1 MISLKQVCKVIVVT
15 SVLFFFNCSKH
26 KNKIKNTNRVST
38 IINKD
43 WNFQI
48 GDTINKS
55 NWSSVNIPHTPK
67 LEPLVVNNQWQ
78 GVCWYRKALPSNFL
92 SKEKNYFVKFEGV
105 MQEATVWIN
114 DIKVAQHKGG
124 YLPFAINLTKH
135 IDYSKL
141 DNIITVKVVNTDNP
155 AIPPGKPLKDLDFNL
170 YGGIYRNVHLIST
183 NKVYITDAVAAN
195 KLNSGGV
202 LIHFDEISKQKAKG
216 FAKIHIQND
225 TDEEKQLKTV
235 IKWSNKNSLDSIIG
249 EVFKVKPKA
258 DIANTIIFAIQN
270 PLLWSPETPDLYNFD
285 VEIIDVE
292 TNRIVDEKRLKTGIR
307 SVVLNNEGFFLN
319 GKKRFI
325 NGTNRHQEYPYV
337 GYAIS
342 DNANYRDAYKIKE
355 AGFDFVRLSHYPHST
370 SFLEACD
377 ELGLMVMN
385 CIPGWQ
391 FFEEGEFEENTYKDI
406 KDLLRRDRNHPSVIF
421 WENSLNESWMK
432 GDFIPNANAIA
443 KAELP
448 YKDTYTAGW
457 TDHDAYDLFIPARQH
472 SKPPD
477 YWNNYENHERKILIA
492 EYGDWE
498 YYAQNAGFNQTEFK
512 NLKEEERTSRQLR
525 SAGEKGLLQQA
536 LNYQEAFNSN
546 LKGKNTIGHANWL
559 MFDYNRGYA
568 NDLEASGISD
578 IFRIPKFAY
587 YFYKSQK
594 EPNIDA
600 FSKPMVYVSNYW
612 NKDSSRKITV
622 FSNCD
627 EVALYLNNELI
638 EKKSSNT
645 NNYSTHLKY
654 PPFNFQVNTFK
665 PGTLRAIG
673 LINGQEIAEH
683 TVSTSKKAYKIKLEI
698 DTSGKE
704 VKTDEDDIVF
714 IYASILDENNAL
726 VTDAN
731 HKVDFTIENGL
742 AEIIGPT
749 EVNAEAGIA
758 TILLRTNYTKELINI
773 TAKAKNIQSAI
784 IKI

>member
-1 MISLKQVCKVIVVT
+1 MISVKQAYKIAVPILI
-15 SVLFFFNCSKH
+15 LFIFNCSTQDEKY
-26 KNKIKNTNRVST
+26 TNRVST

-43 WNFQI
+43 WHFQI
-48 GDTINKS
+48 GDTINNV
-55 NWSSVNIPHTPK
+55 NWSVVNIPHTPII
-67 LEPLVVNNQWQ
+67 EPLVVNDQWQ
-78 GVCWYRKALPSNFL
+78 GTCWYRKALPSAFL
-92 SKEKNYFVKFEGV
+92 SKNKNHFVKFEGV
-105 MQEATVWIN
+105 MQESTVWVN
-114 DIKVAQHKGG
+114 NTKVAHHKGG
-124 YLPFAINLTKH
+124 YLPFTINITKH

-155 AIPPGKPLKDLDFNL
+155 TIPPGKPLKDLDFNL

-183 NKVYITDAVAAN
+183 NKVYITDAVAVN
-195 KLNSGGV
+195 KVNSGGV
-202 LIHFDEISKQKAKG
+202 LLHFDEISEQKAEG

-225 TDEEKQLKTV
+225 TDEEQQLKS
-235 IKWSNKNSLDSIIG
+235 IIRWSTKNSSDSIIG
-249 EVFKVKPKA
+249 EIFKVKPKS
-258 DIANTIIFAIQN
+258 DVISLDTVDVQR
-270 PLLWSPETPDLYNFD
+270 PLLWSPESPELYSFD
-285 VEIIDVE
+285 IEIIDAKN
-292 TNRIVDEKRLKTGIR
+292 NRIIDKKSLKTGIR
-307 SVVLNNEGFFLN
+307 NVVLNEEGFFLN

-370 SFLEACD
+370 SFLQACD

-391 FFEEGEFEENTYKDI
+391 FFEEGEFEENAYKDI

-457 TDHDAYDLFIPARQH
+457 SDHDAYDLFIPARQH

-477 YWNNYENHERKILIA
+477 YWKNYENHERKILIA

-498 YYAQNAGFNQTEFK
+498 YYAQNAGFSQTEFK

-525 SAGEKGLLQQA
+525 TAGEKRLLQQA

-546 LKGKNTIGHANWL
+546 LQGKNTIGHANWL

-568 NDLEASGISD
+568 DDLEASGISD